1 MIPHPKHLLLS
12 AALLAACASP
22 ASPSDEAQ
30 EEEQRI
36 YQVEEMVVVGENEA
50 VSTAA
55 IPAETI
61 ANQTNGVNALES
73 VNRTPGFNF
82 SSGDPLGFYEYGQNV
97 QLRIFNKLQIGMT
110 VDGIPLGSQ
119 EPAGG
124 SPVGRF
130 LDNESIDL
138 VTVNQGSASIET
150 PVSFGL
156 GGAVAYTT
164 SLPRLDMGGRLTA
177 TVGQDSHDRLYFR
190 FDTGAI
196 GGIAGPRAYAAVS
209 RSSFD
214 KWRSAGDQVR
224 IHGEGKVVQEFDGG
238 SVSLNLYFN
247 DRQDHDFLDV
257 AAADFDRGRIETE
270 VVDTRTLEQTG
281 GGALTTEYVVLE
293 DKKRQNEINQ
303 YYFDAWTNR
312 RRDLLAGIDFNCRL
326 GRSSRLKLTPYWQN
340 QDGAGTWLPPY
351 RVDPAADDPFDE
363 PDRTLPSWRETR
375 YELRRFGLTGN
386 VRAAVMEAVAVTA
399 GAWVE
404 AARRGQRRTWFDL
417 PDRDRAD
424 FAGVTE
430 YFRQFDRS
438 FDVSSLMVFAKGE
451 TGMLDE
457 RLKLS
462 AGLRSHW
469 YAIEFTDRTG
479 GPGSRLEDS
488 VALLPQL
495 GAVYDAAGPHQLFA
509 SFSQNFS
516 QLPDAAA
523 AQQARRAPGVELPAP
538 ASEKAAGI
546 DLGYRL
552 LREDL
557 KASATVF
564 LIRYREK
571 LEEVVLGDG
580 FDRYADEPFL
590 LNAGG
595 IGSLGFEATGDCALA
610 RRFHFSGS
618 LTLNRSRYTG
628 DIADAGEDRGSLRI
642 EGNDAVMVPGIQV
655 FGEWRYVHPG
665 AGLRAGV
672 NGKYTGARKS
682 SLSGP
687 AGGDPAGQEKIDAC
701 FLAGLFAGF
710 RRGPVEIS
718 ANLYNALN
726 AAWLASVSGL
736 GPGTARRP
744 GQASFFPG
752 SPRFFTLEL
761 GYEFPLPAR
770 GPGKRI

>member
-1 MIPHPKHLLLS
+1 MIAVRTPLVLIPHPRRLLLS
-12 AALLAACASP
+12 AALLAAGASP

-190 FDTGAI
+190 FDTGTI

-224 IHGEGKVVQEFDGG
+224 LHGEGKVVQEFDRG

-257 AAADFDRGRIETE
+257 AAGDFDRGRIETE
-270 VVDTRTLEQTG
+270 VVDTRTLEPSG

-293 DKKRQNEINQ
+293 DKTRQNEINQ

-312 RRDLLAGIDFNCRL
+312 RRDLLVGVDFNGSL
-326 GRSSRLKLTPYWQN
+326 GPTVGLKLTPYWQS
-340 QDGAGTWLPPY
+340 QDGVGTWLPPY
-351 RVDPAADDPFDE
+351 RVDPAADDPFEAAD
-363 PDRTLPSWRETR
+363 PTRPSWRETQ
-375 YELRRFGLTGN
+375 YELSRLGMTG
-386 VRAAVMEAVAVTA
+386 RARVSIAETGAVTA

-404 AARRGQRRTWFDL
+404 GARRGQRRVWFDL
-417 PDRDRAD
+417 PDRDRAE

-430 YFRQFDRS
+430 YSRPFDRT
-438 FDVSSLMVFAKGE
+438 FETTSLMAFAKGE
-451 TGMLDE
+451 IELMEE
-457 RLKLS
+457 RLGLS
-462 AGLRSHW
+462 AGLRTHR
-469 YAIEFTDRTG
+469 YAIELTDAAG
-479 GPGSRLEDS
+479 GSRSRLDDS

-495 GAVYDAAGPHQLFA
+495 GAVYDLTGRHQLFV
-509 SFSQNFS
+509 SFSRNFS
-516 QLPDAAA
+516 QLPDVTA
-523 AQQARRAPGVELPAP
+523 AQQARADRPAP
-538 ASEKAAGI
+538 NRKRRRASTWAAACCGAI
-546 DLGYRL
+546 SRPRQPSSG
-552 LREDL
+552 
-557 KASATVF
+557 SAT
-564 LIRYREK
+564 
-571 LEEVVLGDG
+571 G
-580 FDRYADEPFL
+580 
-590 LNAGG
+590 
-595 IGSLGFEATGDCALA
+595 T
-610 RRFHFSGS
+610 
-618 LTLNRSRYTG
+618 
-628 DIADAGEDRGSLRI
+628 
-642 EGNDAVMVPGIQV
+642 
-655 FGEWRYVHPG
+655 
-665 AGLRAGV
+665 
-672 NGKYTGARKS
+672 S
-682 SLSGP
+682 S
-687 AGGDPAGQEKIDAC
+687 
-701 FLAGLFAGF
+701 
-710 RRGPVEIS
+710 
-718 ANLYNALN
+718 
-726 AAWLASVSGL
+726 
-736 GPGTARRP
+736 
-744 GQASFFPG
+744 
-752 SPRFFTLEL
+752 
-761 GYEFPLPAR
+761 
-770 GPGKRI
+770 KR